1 MKTNWRYW
9 LGVFLLAAGLFAGC
23 GKESIPQPREAQ
35 GAESQEVENSR
46 NRERPGNG
54 KRPGDR
60 SNPGNGRCP
69 GNRSNSRNRRG
80 TGNKRGSEH
89 RRNPGK

>member
-35 GAESQEVENSR
+35 GAESQEAENAQ
-46 NRERPGNG
+46 E
-54 KRPGDR
+54 
-60 SNPGNGRCP
+60 
-69 GNRSNSRNRRG
+69 
-80 TGNKRGSEH
+80 TGII
-89 RRNPGK
+89 